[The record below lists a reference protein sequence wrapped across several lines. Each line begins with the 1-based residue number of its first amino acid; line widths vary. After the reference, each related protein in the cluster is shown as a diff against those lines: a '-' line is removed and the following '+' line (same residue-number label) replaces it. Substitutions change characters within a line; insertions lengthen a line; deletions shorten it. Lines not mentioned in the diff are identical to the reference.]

1 MSAARDQEAVRRAR
15 AREVGLFRYGL
26 IQDALDPAL
35 STKQRG
41 RLVRAVRDPAHV
53 VWLRTQGMVW
63 LSRVDLDVIN
73 TLVPQATRLG
83 DALTALAA
91 AALAL
96 RARVVPHVSPWT
108 LVGQITHGRLVGPP
122 VPARPG

>member
-1 MSAARDQEAVRRAR
+1 M
-15 AREVGLFRYGL
+15 GWL
-26 IQDALDPAL
+26 AL
-35 STKQRG
+35 
-41 RLVRAVRDPAHV
+41 
-53 VWLRTQGMVW
+53 
-63 LSRVDLDVIN
+63 VDLDAIN
-73 TLVPQATRLG
+73 TSRRRPRGLG

-91 AALAL
+91 AALTL